1 MPMLLAYT
9 LAAITISSRFEG
21 GSTGPVEQTAP
32 HHFRVAVAGEA
43 DQDKRNRQASWY
55 YFQIDGAKG
64 RALTIEL
71 TNLVGEYN
79 YKSGTHAVT
88 KNTRPVW
95 SEDNRTW
102 RHFETVEWDDAKK
115 ELRLRLTPRTNRLWI
130 AHAPPYTTVHLQALL
145 GHVRQHKGVRVE
157 SIGQTVGGRE
167 IPLISINEGATPKPV
182 IWLMARQHS
191 WETGTSWM
199 TDAGLRWLLSSDAQ
213 AKRLREGVIWK
224 IFPMAD
230 PDGCARG
237 GVRYNANGYD
247 LNRNWD
253 KIDAQRMPEIAAQR
267 KAMLAWLDSG
277 RQINLFLTLH
287 NQENHDHVEGP
298 MTLGGVTFGLLGHA
312 LYNGLKQQTSFW
324 SKLDGPR
331 DMAASTTP
339 GQQGR
344 MNVVQG
350 LFAERK
356 VPAFL
361 LETSVE
367 AVETLHRPRTVE
379 DWRAFGRGLF
389 RVLYDSAMIE

>member
-1 MPMLLAYT
+1 MLLLALTT
-9 LAAITISSRFEG
+9 LALSVNTQFEG
-21 GSTGPVEQTAP
+21 GSTGAVEQVSAT
-32 HHFRVAVAGEA
+32 HLRIDVAGEA

-55 YFQIDGAKG
+55 YFRVDGAKG
-64 RALTIEL
+64 RALTIDL

-79 YKSGTHAVT
+79 YKPGTHAVT

-95 SEDNRTW
+95 SVDNRTW
-102 RHFETVEWDDAKK
+102 QHFTAVEWDDAKK
-115 ELRLRLTPRTNRLWI
+115 ELRLRLTPTANRIWI
-130 AHAPPYTTVHLQALL
+130 AHAPPYTNAHLATLL
-145 GHVRQHKGVRVE
+145 RDLRKNSGVRVE
-157 SIGQTVGGRE
+157 SVGRTVGGRE
-167 IPLISINEGATPKPV
+167 MPLISINEAAREKPV

-199 TDAGLRWLLSSDAQ
+199 TDAGLRWLLSADPEAQ
-213 AKRLREGVIWK
+213 RLRAGAVWK
-224 IFPMAD
+224 VFPMAD

-253 KIDAQRMPEIAAQR
+253 KLDEKLMPEIAAQR

-277 RQINLFLTLH
+277 RRIHFFLTLH

-298 MTLGGVTFGLLGHA
+298 MALGGAHFGVLGQA
-312 LYNGLKQQTSFW
+312 LYSGLRKHTSFW
-324 SKLDGPR
+324 SKLNGPR
-331 DMAASTTP
+331 ETPASTTP

-367 AVETLHRPRTVE
+367 AVETLQRPRTIE
-379 DWRAFGRGLF
+379 DWNAFGRGLM
-389 RVLYDSAMIE
+389 RVLYECATTP